1 MRVGFIPG
9 PLDTLSGEHFPHF
22 VHMQEN
28 LNALFKKAE
37 ISVITADTLNT
48 KYMAFQRSRVYA
60 ALNHGYA
67 YLLIKLF
74 HLLFFLAVYVEI
86 KTRIR
91 RQHCELFIV
100 RFSFPNYLIV
110 RYLRSRGSKILLEL
124 HGFSHVELKE
134 YGQSYLPP
142 FYLSIIRYLER
153 KMLYLADEIITVSG
167 SLRESVAAFGINKG
181 QIHVVHNAID
191 PDVFDAAVSP
201 ENIVRR
207 YNLEEKIVIGFVGS
221 FARYH
226 GVHILLEIAESL
238 ENKYDIHFLMVGQNV
253 HGPDNFAEE
262 VLTSQLAPMFTFTGE
277 VPHSEIPLYIAA
289 MDIAIIPDFN
299 TYGSPMK
306 LFEYMAMGKAIVAPD
321 VRPIKEI
328 VEEGKTALIF
338 ERKNS
343 IRAVKCIEAL
353 IRDKELRKKL
363 GIRARNVVLNSHTW
377 DQNAK
382 RIVGIAG
389 SMV

>member
-1 MRVGFIPG
+1 
-9 PLDTLSGEHFPHF
+9 
-22 VHMQEN
+22 MQEN
-28 LNALFKKAE
+28 LNALSKKAE

-74 HLLFFLAVYVEI
+74 HLLFFLAVYLEI

-91 RQHCELFIV
+91 KQHCELFIV

-110 RYLRSRGSKILLEL
+110 RYLSSKGSKILLEL

-142 FYLSIIRYLER
+142 FYISIIRYLER
-153 KMLYLADEIITVSG
+153 KMLYLSDEIITVSG

-181 QIHVVHNAID
+181 RIHVIHNAID
-191 PDVFDAAVSP
+191 PDVFDAAVNP
-201 ENIVRR
+201 GNIVRQ
-207 YNLEEKIVIGFVGS
+207 YNIQGQIVIGFVGS

-226 GVHILLEIAESL
+226 GVHILLDVAESL
-238 ENKYDIHFLMVGQNV
+238 KNKYDVHFLMIGRNV

-262 VLTSQLAPMFTFTGE
+262 VRNSHLSGMFTFTGE
-277 VPHSEIPLYIAA
+277 VPHATIPLYIAA
-289 MDIAIIPDFN
+289 MDIAVIPDFN

-321 VRPIKEI
+321 VPPIREVLEHGRTGILFPKGD
-328 VEEGKTALIF
+328 VSQALEAID
-338 ERKNS
+338 KL
-343 IRAVKCIEAL
+343 IE
-353 IRDKELRKKL
+353 DEELRNEC
-363 GIRARNVVLNSHTW
+363 GRRAYRKVMREHTW
-377 DQNAK
+377 DQNAEEVVK
-382 RIVGIAG
+382 IAEQ
-389 SMV
+389 MI